1 MSKQPRD
8 DNVLMRIPSHRVR
21 WSAVD
26 QARFAPMMPTPTP
39 CVTIGASVVLQVGE
53 KDPQFTFVDKV
64 VVGKSVRLG
73 KANVAVDALLGVP
86 FGSYFELDRN
96 KLTLLDPAPL
106 SEYFET
112 KTAGTDRADE
122 AINQLLTGQTL

>member
-1 MSKQPRD
+1 MSKQPHD
-8 DNVLMRIPSHRVR
+8 DNVLTRIPSHRSR

-26 QARFAPMMPTPTP
+26 QTRFAAVTPSATP
-39 CVTIGASVVLQVGE
+39 CVTVGASVVLQVGE

-64 VVGKSVRLG
+64 VVGRSVRLG

-112 KTAGTDRADE
+112 KTAGADCVC
-122 AINQLLTGQTL
+122 GRFG